1 MNTRKL
7 LTALAITAASVAVGA
22 GISHADTS
30 QGTDAC
36 RNDGRGTVIVGL
48 RCGPDTPTE
57 AQVCA
62 NGWAHATV
70 GDADYCPQPKV
81 VTVGESELG
90 TSFVPRIFPGTRL
103 DVAMRRTSLASM
115 RFRCA
120 RLGGSRLVS
129 SHGFQVCRGVTVVA

>member
-7 LTALAITAASVAVGA
+7 LTALTITAASVAVGA

-36 RNDGRGTVIVGL
+36 RDGGTTTIIVGM
-48 RCGPDTPTE
+48 RCGPDTPTVS
-57 AQVCA
+57 QVCA
-62 NGWAHATV
+62 NGWAHTTI
-70 GDADYCPQPKV
+70 GDHDYCPQPKV

-90 TSFVPRIFPGTRL
+90 TLFVPRIFPGTRL
-103 DVAMRRTSLASM
+103 DVAMRRTSLVSM

-120 RLGGSRLVS
+120 RLGGSRLVA
-129 SHGFQVCRGVTVVA
+129 SHGFQVCRGVTVVV